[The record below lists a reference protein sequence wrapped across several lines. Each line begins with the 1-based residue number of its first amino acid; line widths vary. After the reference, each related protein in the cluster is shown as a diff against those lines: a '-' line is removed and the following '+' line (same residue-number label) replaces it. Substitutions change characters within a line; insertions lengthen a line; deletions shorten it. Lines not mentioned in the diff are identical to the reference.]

1 MDRLSIFYSIQ
12 IVGKKK
18 YFLLSLK
25 KRENE
30 RFRILDRE
38 FYQVNQLRMYNVLC
52 LWWEELMN
60 VSLAHNPFNYDIPA
74 IK

>member
-1 MDRLSIFYSIQ
+1 MDRLSISYFVQ
-12 IVGKKK
+12 TVGGKKK
-18 YFLLSLK
+18 YLLPSLK
-25 KRENE
+25 KMRGLE
-30 RFRILDRE
+30 FWRE
-38 FYQVNQLRMYNVLC
+38 FYRVNQLRMYNVLC